1 MGGRNSG
8 RWGARPGVTPG
19 PLTKLEHETLKM
31 LSEGFS
37 PKELVRKGEHAN
49 TVRNRIHRMRLK
61 FNAFTTAHMVTIA
74 FKEGILK

>member
-1 MGGRNSG
+1 MRADRRGIGHAVR
-8 RWGARPGVTPG
+8 RARLPV
-19 PLTKLEHETLKM
+19 E

-37 PKELVRKGEHAN
+37 PRELVRKGEKPNA
-49 TVRNRIHRMRLK
+49 VRNRIHRMRLK

>member
-1 MGGRNSG
+1 
-8 RWGARPGVTPG
+8 
-19 PLTKLEHETLKM
+19 M

-37 PKELVRKGEHAN
+37 PKELVRKGEKPNA
-49 TVRNRIHRMRLK
+49 VRNRIHRMRLK